1 MDVSVT
7 VLYLATPK
15 ISTKL
20 TTVYTGEDFSPLGK
34 SKKYFTK

>member
-1 MDVSVT
+1 MNISVT
-7 VLYLATPK
+7 VLYIATPK

-34 SKKYFTK
+34 SKKYE